1 MISHDVFDFD
11 GTLADSRQA
20 AIGLYNAVAQR
31 KGYGALT
38 PENLAEL
45 STLSVLQRCER
56 LRVPIYRLP
65 ALMLEVSRGFRDV
78 MHTVEFQPGMRE
90 LLGALRARGLR
101 LLIVSTNAAENI
113 QAFLR
118 RHGVEDQVDEVLCSR
133 RIFGKGRLLRSLMKR
148 TGLRPEQLVYVGDEH
163 RDVEACREVGV
174 RVVAVRW
181 GVDAESRLREARP
194 DHLAREPAE
203 VAECVSRWSGASRAE
218 GG

>member
-1 MISHDVFDFD
+1 MITHVVFDFD

-31 KGYGALT
+31 KGYGTLT
-38 PENLAEL
+38 AENLPEL

-56 LRVPIYRLP
+56 LGVPVYRLP

-78 MHTVEFQPGMRE
+78 MHTVEFQPGARE
-90 LLGALRARGLR
+90 LLSALRAQGLR
-101 LLIVSTNAAENI
+101 LLILSTNAAENI
-113 QAFLR
+113 HAFLR
-118 RHGVEDQVDEVLCSR
+118 RHGVEDLVDEVLCSS
-133 RIFGKGRLLRSLMKR
+133 RIFGKGRLLRSLMKS

-174 RVVAVRW
+174 RVIAVRW
-181 GVDAESRLREARP
+181 GVDAESRLLEARP

-203 VAECVSRWSGASRAE
+203 VAECVSRWSAASRAE